1 MNAVYGEVVRLRAT
15 GVALWSAVV
24 ALACGGG
31 LTLLLALTGPQNAQ
45 PPMPDIDTPEG
56 VGFVLGIGTVLLFI
70 PALVGTIAITS
81 EYRHRTIG
89 TTLLVVPRRG
99 RVLTAKLAV
108 YTVLGIVYGMIAS
121 LSALLALIVAAWVRG
136 VPLGVDAV
144 DLAPAPIQLTLAAA
158 AYMLL
163 GVGIG
168 ALARSPFVAIGVVLG
183 YFLFVEYI
191 LMLVPGVNAIYAF
204 LPGGATASLTSFDF
218 LTGAIASQTAL
229 TPATMVSP
237 VLGAA
242 ILVAYAVIA
251 AILAVVVPLRR
262 DLR

>member
-144 DLAPAPIQLTLAAA
+144 DLAPALIQLTLAAA

-191 LMLVPGVNAIYAF
+191 LMLVPGVNAIYPF

-251 AILAVVVPLRR
+251 AILAVFVPLRR

>member
-1 MNAVYGEVVRLRAT
+1 MNVVYGEVLRLRAT
-15 GVALWSAVV
+15 GVALWSALV

-56 VGFVLGIGTVLLFI
+56 VGFVLGIGTVLLFV
-70 PALVGTIAITS
+70 PALIGTIAIAS

-89 TTLLVVPRRG
+89 TTLLVVPRRD

-108 YTVLGIVYGMIAS
+108 YTMLGLVYGMITS
-121 LSALLALIVAAWVRG
+121 LSALLALIVATWTRG
-136 VPLGVDAV
+136 IPLGVDVA
-144 DLAPAPIQLTLAAA
+144 DLTPALIQLSLAAA

-163 GVGIG
+163 GVGVG

-183 YFLFVEYI
+183 YFLFVEYV
-191 LMLVPGVNAIYAF
+191 LMMVPGVNVIYPF

-237 VLGAA
+237 MLGAA
-242 ILVAYAVIA
+242 ILLAYAVIA
-251 AILAVVVPLRR
+251 AILAVFAPLRR